1 MQLLPLDY
9 ALLVERPLDEASEM
23 QPSELTHLHVKV
35 ERITD
40 NAIRDLGSQL
50 GYIQRS
56 LFERGED
63 YVRDI
68 VTLIRQNRLSRL
80 DRATLADPVR
90 LAGRDDGQDG
100 GQDDGRED
108 G

>member
-1 MQLLPLDY
+1 MSRAYDDVVLVAPVSFGY
-9 ALLVERPLDEASEM
+9 ARYS
-23 QPSELTHLHVKV
+23 
-35 ERITD
+35 
-40 NAIRDLGSQL
+40 
-50 GYIQRS
+50 
-56 LFERGED
+56 ERGED

-90 LAGRDDGQDG
+90 LAGRDDGQDD